1 MYPIRS
7 HPAKLFGHSNCTWNT
22 LSRCIVKVSTDS
34 VDETLSNSTASSAS
48 TDALSIAACCVAFG
62 CVGEPL
68 SSQATIGAVCVAS
81 MRWPTAALGKAIVA
95 W

>member
-22 LSRCIVKVSTDS
+22 LSRCS
-34 VDETLSNSTASSAS
+34 VDETLSNSSASSAS

-68 SSQATIGAVCVAS
+68 SSQATTIGAVCVAS

-95 W
+95 R